1 MRYETI
7 EGVPS
12 LVPPHLHSH
21 LTPLMSLL
29 TPLSSMNLH
38 LHPPRDTWQ
47 GILQRPTFETRQ
59 LEATVSDILKDI
71 KIRGDEAVRDYT
83 TKFDKV
89 NLENFRVEK
98 TEFDEARDLV
108 SPELKTALRTAQ
120 SNITRFHEAQRMETQ
135 AIETMPGVRC
145 WRKSVPIDKVG
156 LYIPGGTAPL
166 FSTVLMLGIPAAIAG
181 CREVVLCTPPQAD
194 GKVNPV
200 ILYAAELVGIKS
212 VFKIGGVQAVGAMA
226 YGTAS
231 VPRVYKI
238 FGPGNQYVTVAK
250 QLVSRGGVSIDM
262 PAGPSEVLVVADD
275 TANPAYVAADL
286 LSQAEHG
293 IDSQVV
299 LVCVNEKIA
308 TQVQTE
314 INAQLSAL
322 PRADIARKALEN
334 SHAVI
339 IQTDSEALDLINEYA
354 PEHLIIATKNADNFS
369 EKITNAGSVF
379 IGNYTPEAV
388 GDYASGTNHTLPTN
402 GYATAYSG
410 VSLDTFLKK
419 ITYQKLTK
427 EGLENIGETVM
438 QMAAAEQLEAHRNAV
453 AIRLT

>member
-1 MRYETI
+1 
-7 EGVPS
+7 
-12 LVPPHLHSH
+12 
-21 LTPLMSLL
+21 
-29 TPLSSMNLH
+29 MNIH

-47 GILQRPTFETRQ
+47 HILQRPTFETQQ
-59 LEATVSDILKDI
+59 LEAKVSDILKDI
-71 KIRGDEAVRDYT
+71 KMRGDDAVRDYT
-83 TKFDKV
+83 AKFDQV
-89 NLENFRVEK
+89 NLENFQVKK
-98 TEFDEARDLV
+98 TEFEEAHHLV
-108 SPELKTALRTAQ
+108 SPQLKTALHTAK
-120 SNITRFHEAQRMETQ
+120 SNISRFHQAQKIDIQEV
-135 AIETMPGVRC
+135 ETMPGVRC
-145 WRKSVPIDKVG
+145 WRKSVAIEKVG

-181 CREVVLCTPPQAD
+181 CREVVLCTPPQTD

-200 ILYAAELVGIKS
+200 ILYAAKLVGINS
-212 VFKIGGVQAVGAMA
+212 VFKIGGVQAIGAMA

-275 TANPAYVAADL
+275 TAKPAYVAADL

-299 LVCVNEKIA
+299 LVCFNEKTA
-308 TQVQTE
+308 AQVQSQ
-314 INAQLSAL
+314 INEQLSAL

-334 SHAVI
+334 SHALIV
-339 IQTDSEALDLINEYA
+339 QTDSEALNLINQYA
-354 PEHLIIATKNADNFS
+354 PEHLIIATANADDFS

-402 GYATAYSG
+402 GYARAYSG

-438 QMAAAEQLEAHRNAV
+438 QMAAAEQLDAHKNAV
-453 AIRLT
+453 AIRLTSD